1 MFEFLALL
9 WCAIGIV
16 VGIMVLFLA
25 VVGLGSVIVEA
36 VKNIRR
42 DFDDAE

>member
-9 WCAIGIV
+9 WCVIGII

-25 VVGLGSVIVEA
+25 VVGLGAIIAEA
-36 VKNIRR
+36 VKTIRR
-42 DFDDAE
+42 DCDDAE